1 MGPSGTIE
9 EPAAGTGARHATGVA
24 LGRLRDWLAAAP
36 AYAPNAADLRTVDV
50 LGLRL
55 PIRATIAIVTVT
67 LILLLDY
74 HGRVDALV
82 ASLAGGMPSSPPEL
96 KRIQSIGRLA
106 VLGIVPLLIVLLVL
120 RDRPSRYGVR
130 VGDWRAGIAIGLVGC
145 VAMTPIVLAVARV
158 PAFAAYYAP
167 QATAAPQVVLTTALE
182 VIPAEF
188 FFRGF
193 LMFALLRVIGPVA
206 VLVATLP
213 FAFAHLGKP
222 EVEVLSTVFG
232 GLAYGWLDWRTGSVL
247 WSGLAHT
254 WILSLVVIAAG
265 AAGPPPA

>member
-1 MGPSGTIE
+1 MAGAADEAVRTI
-9 EPAAGTGARHATGVA
+9 GI
-24 LGRLRDWLAAAP
+24 GRLWGWLTAAP
-36 AYAPNAADLRTVDV
+36 AYPANAGDLRTIDV

-55 PIRATIAIVTVT
+55 PIRATIAIVAVT

-74 HGRVDALV
+74 HGRIEGLV
-82 ASLAGGMPSSPPEL
+82 SSVLGAPTTAAEL
-96 KRIQSIGRLA
+96 KRVQSIGR
-106 VLGIVPLLIVLLVL
+106 VVMLGVVPLLVILLL
-120 RDRPSRYGVR
+120 MRDRPSRYGVR
-130 VGDWRAGIAIGLVGC
+130 PGDWRAGLAIGVAGC
-145 VAMTPIVLAVARV
+145 VLMTPIVLAVARI

-167 QATAAPQVVLTTALE
+167 QAAAPLDVILTTALE

-188 FFRGF
+188 FYRGF

-222 EVEVLSTVFG
+222 EVEVLSTVAG

-254 WILSLVVIAAG
+254 WILSLVVIAA
-265 AAGPPPA
+265 AAFGPPTA

>member
-1 MGPSGTIE
+1 MDPSGSIE
-9 EPAAGTGARHATGVA
+9 EPVLGVQGERPAAVVA
-24 LGRLRDWLAAAP
+24 RLRAWIAAAP
-36 AYAPNAADLRTVDV
+36 AYPANAGDLRSFEA

-55 PIRATIAIVTVT
+55 PIRATIAIVAVT
-67 LILLLDY
+67 LIMLLDY
-74 HGRVDALV
+74 HGRIADIFTAILGEP
-82 ASLAGGMPSSPPEL
+82 ATAADL
-96 KRIQSIGRLA
+96 KRIQSIGRL
-106 VLGIVPLLIVLLVL
+106 VMLGIVPLLVVVLAM
-120 RDRPSRYGVR
+120 RDRPSRYGVAI
-130 VGDWRAGIAIGLVGC
+130 GDWRTGLALGVGGC
-145 VAMTPIVLAVARV
+145 LVMTPVVLAIARV

-167 QATAAPQVVLTTALE
+167 QATAPAGVVLTTALE

-193 LMFALLRVIGPVA
+193 LMFTLLRVIGPVA

-222 EVEVLSTVFG
+222 EVETLSTVAG

-247 WSGLAHT
+247 WAGLAHT

-265 AAGPPPA
+265 ATGPPGA